1 MTVSKSD
8 RISIPTWI
16 LVLVLPLVIS
26 LVTTLTVYSF
36 SSGKQANQV
45 EINTKEIDQKADKDM
60 MKMLEKEIV
69 NVQSTLVRI
78 ENKLDGHIKDNR

>member
-8 RISIPTWI
+8 KISIPTWI

-60 MKMLEKEIV
+60 MNMLEKEIV

-78 ENKLDGHIKDNR
+78 ENKLDSHIKDNR

>member
-45 EINTKEIDQKADKDM
+45 EINTKEIDQKADKDLM
-60 MKMLEKEIV
+60 NMLEKEIV

-78 ENKLDGHIKDNR
+78 ENKLDSHIKDNR

>member
-60 MKMLEKEIV
+60 MNMLEKEIV

-78 ENKLDGHIKDNR
+78 ENKLDSHIKDSR

>member
-60 MKMLEKEIV
+60 MNMLEKEIV

-78 ENKLDGHIKDNR
+78 ENKLDSHIKDNR